1 LQPETAELRDAAS
14 AANVTQKN
22 SDRLRGT
29 GPGIARPP
37 AFSRANPRLLKLAVF
52 RPAAACFELHNENVV
67 PEDSKAKAPQPF
79 GPFVLER
86 RIAVGGSAEVFLARP
101 KIGTQPA
108 AHLVVKRLLR
118 SVREGGEFDALE
130 REAELHRA
138 VKHQNVVD
146 VYGAGM
152 VGEEPYLALEYVDGV
167 DLYRLL
173 RRAESEQRRFPPAL
187 AAHIAREVAE
197 ALTAVH
203 GARDNEGNV
212 LHIVHRDVTPSNIL
226 LSTDGSVK
234 LGDFGIARFEHRMKP
249 TQASGGGLKGKFG
262 YLSPEQVAGEP
273 SDHRADLF
281 ALTAV
286 FGEMLIGERVFP
298 GSGQLAVLLAIRDV
312 NIEPLRR
319 AGAMLP
325 PGMLAVCE
333 RGLAR
338 DPDDRYADAGEL
350 ARALSAFEKPS
361 PTALKQTLSEWVL
374 WAKDSSEL
382 AKRIEGQIRDSVQR
396 MQAVRTRS
404 SGAMPA
410 VRGHSQTSVVA
421 PRPDNVTGSAGSR
434 VRRPDG
440 SVQDEVPFA
449 KLIEMIATGDLGGD
463 DEVALLGEDF
473 KPIREINELARHLL
487 PSTTATTSRIF
498 EPGVPD
504 YQVLLRDT
512 SMLEALAHMRQ
523 KGETGALFVERAKGM
538 GAGVRKELYLS
549 GGRLLHVASSDREE
563 LLGEYLVR
571 RGRLTREQLDAA
583 LGSLQK
589 FGGRLG
595 DTLIGLGLVDAVDV
609 FRAIRDQGR
618 DRVAALSTWE
628 EGLVT
633 FYRGTAP
640 TRVEFPLDLDL
651 SSPMMAGTILRSKGE
666 PRTLLP
672 EGARLVQPG
681 PRYEAAK
688 LPRERGAAPASLQF
702 VVTFLPERPSV
713 DTALARIGEY
723 RPGRD
728 ARAVSPKE
736 AAAALLVAELLGW
749 ASWA

>member
-1 LQPETAELRDAAS
+1 MKR
-14 AANVTQKN
+14 VHF
-22 SDRLRGT
+22 
-29 GPGIARPP
+29 RPP
-37 AFSRANPRLLKLAVF
+37 R
-52 RPAAACFELHNENVV
+52 ACFRLHNGDAV

-138 VKHQNVVD
+138 VRHPNVVD

-187 AAHIAREVAE
+187 AAHIAREAAE
-197 ALTAVH
+197 ALAAVH
-203 GARDNEGNV
+203 GARDSEGNG

-226 LSTDGSVK
+226 LSSDGSVK
-234 LGDFGIARFEHRMKP
+234 LGDFGIARFEHRLKP
-249 TQASGGGLKGKFG
+249 AQSTGGGLKGKFG
-262 YLSPEQVAGEP
+262 YLSPELVAGEP

-319 AGAMLP
+319 AARNLP
-325 PGMLAVCE
+325 AGMLAVCE

-338 DPDDRYADAGEL
+338 EPDDRYANAGEFAQAL
-350 ARALSAFEKPS
+350 AGFERPS
-361 PTALKQTLSEWVL
+361 REELKKTLAEWVV

-396 MQAVRTRS
+396 LQAARKRS

-410 VRGHSQTSVVA
+410 VRGASEASVA
-421 PRPDNVTGSAGSR
+421 GPRPDSLSVPSGSR
-434 VRRPDG
+434 VKRTDG
-440 SVQDEVPFA
+440 QVLEQVPFA
-449 KLIEMIATGDLGGD
+449 KLIEMIATGDLGGE
-463 DEVALLGEDF
+463 DEVAVLGGDF
-473 KPIREINELARHLL
+473 KQIREIHELARHLL

-504 YQVLLRDT
+504 YQALLRET
-512 SMLEALAHMRQ
+512 SMLEVLSHMRQ
-523 KGETGALFVERAKGM
+523 KGETGALFVERSKNV
-538 GAGVRKELYLS
+538 GASVRKELYINS
-549 GGRLLHVASSDREE
+549 GRLLHVASSDREE

-571 RGRLTREQLDAA
+571 RGRLTREQLDVA

-595 DTLIGLGLVDAVDV
+595 DTLIGLTLVDAVDV

-651 SSPMMAGTILRSKGE
+651 ASPMMAGTILRSKGE
-666 PRTLLP
+666 PRSLLP
-672 EGARLVQPG
+672 SGKLVVPG
-681 PRYEAAK
+681 PRYEAGK
-688 LPRERGAAPASLQF
+688 LSRERGTAPASLQYVMTF
-702 VVTFLPERPSV
+702 VAERLGI
-713 DTALARIGEY
+713 DAALERITQY

-749 ASWA
+749 AAWS

>member
-1 LQPETAELRDAAS
+1 LRRAGAK
-14 AANVTQKN
+14 AK
-22 SDRLRGT
+22 
-29 GPGIARPP
+29 P
-37 AFSRANPRLLKLAVF
+37 AHFGHCALAF
-52 RPAAACFELHNENVV
+52 AHNEAAV
-67 PEDSKAKAPQPF
+67 PEEPKGKAPQPF

-101 KIGTQPA
+101 KLGTQPA

-138 VKHQNVVD
+138 VTHPNVVN

-152 VGEEPYLALEYVDGV
+152 VGDEPYLALEYVDGV

-173 RRAESEQRRFPPAL
+173 RRAESEQRRFPPGL

-203 GARDNEGNV
+203 QARDLEGNV

-226 LSTDGSVK
+226 LSIDGRVK
-234 LGDFGIARFEHRMKP
+234 LGDFGIARFEHRLKP
-249 TQASGGGLKGKFG
+249 TQQSGGGLKGKFG

-312 NIEPLRR
+312 NIGPLRR
-319 AGAMLP
+319 ASALLP
-325 PGMLAVCE
+325 PGMLALCE
-333 RGLAR
+333 KGLAR
-338 DPDDRYADAGEL
+338 DPDDRYADAAEL
-350 ARALSAFEKPS
+350 AKAFSVFERPS
-361 PTALKQTLSEWVL
+361 RPELTKMLSEWVL

-382 AKRIEGQIRDSVQR
+382 VKRIEGQIRDSVQR
-396 MQAVRTRS
+396 MQAVRTKS
-404 SGAMPA
+404 SGSMQA
-410 VRGHSQTSVVA
+410 VRASNQPAGATK
-421 PRPDNVTGSAGSR
+421 PPDASAVEAGSR
-434 VRRPDG
+434 VRRTDG
-440 SVQDEVPFA
+440 QILEQVSFA
-449 KLIEMIATGDLGGD
+449 KLIEMIATGDLSGED
-463 DEVALLGEDF
+463 AVALMGEDF
-473 KPIREINELARHLL
+473 KLIRDIHELGRHLL
-487 PSTTATTSRIF
+487 PSTTATTNRIF

-504 YQVLLRDT
+504 YQALLRDT
-512 SMLEALAHMRQ
+512 SMLEVLAHMRQ
-523 KGETGALFVERAKGM
+523 KSETGALFVERARSM
-538 GAGVRKELYLS
+538 GASVRKELYLNA
-549 GGRLLHVASSDREE
+549 GRLLHVASSDREE

-571 RGRLTREQLDAA
+571 RGRLPREQLDAA
-583 LGSLQK
+583 LGSLQR

-595 DTLIGLGLVDAVDV
+595 DTLIGLGLVNAVDV

-640 TRVEFPLDLDL
+640 NRVEFPLDLDL
-651 SSPMMAGTILRSKGE
+651 ASPLMAGAILRSKGE
-666 PRTLLP
+666 PRSLLP
-672 EGARLVQPG
+672 APDKRVVPG
-681 PRYEAAK
+681 PRYEAGK

-702 VVTFLPERPSV
+702 VLTFLPEKLNIEA
-713 DTALARIGEY
+713 ALGRLTDY
-723 RPGRD
+723 RPGRE

-736 AAAALLVAELLGW
+736 AAAALFTSELLGW
-749 ASWA
+749 SAWADASF

>member
-1 LQPETAELRDAAS
+1 
-14 AANVTQKN
+14 
-22 SDRLRGT
+22 
-29 GPGIARPP
+29 
-37 AFSRANPRLLKLAVF
+37 
-52 RPAAACFELHNENVV
+52 V
-67 PEDSKAKAPQPF
+67 PEDTKGKAPQPF

-138 VKHQNVVD
+138 VRHPNVVD

-187 AAHIAREVAE
+187 AAHIAHEVAE

-203 GARDNEGNV
+203 GARDSEGNG

-234 LGDFGIARFEHRMKP
+234 LGDFGIARFEQRTKT
-249 TQASGGGLKGKFG
+249 TQSGGGGLKGKFG

-286 FGEMLIGERVFP
+286 LGEMLIGERVFP

-319 AGAMLP
+319 AGSMLP
-325 PGMLAVCE
+325 PGMLAACE
-333 RGLAR
+333 CGLAR
-338 DPDDRYADAGEL
+338 DPDDRYADARAFADAL
-350 ARALSAFEKPS
+350 APFQKPS
-361 PTALKQTLSEWVL
+361 REELKKTLSEWVV

-382 AKRIEGQIRDSVQR
+382 VKRIEGQVRDSVQR

-404 SGAMPA
+404 SGSMQA
-410 VRGHSQTSVVA
+410 VAGRPTPVSFVGPNPDSVAVE
-421 PRPDNVTGSAGSR
+421 AGSR
-434 VRRPDG
+434 VKRTDG
-440 SVQDEVPFA
+440 QLLEQVPFA

-463 DEVALLGEDF
+463 DEVALLGQDF
-473 KPIREINELARHLL
+473 RPIRDVTELARHLL

-504 YQVLLRDT
+504 YQALLRDT
-512 SMLEALAHMRQ
+512 SMLEVLAHMRQ
-523 KGETGALFVERAKGM
+523 KGETGALFVERSRSM
-538 GAGVRKELYLS
+538 GASVRKELYLS
-549 GGRLLHVASSDREE
+549 NGRLLHVASSDREE

-571 RGRLTREQLDAA
+571 RGRLSRAQLDAA

-595 DTLIGLGLVDAVDV
+595 DTLIGLQLVDAVDV

-618 DRVAALSTWE
+618 DRVAALSTWD

-651 SSPMMAGTILRSKGE
+651 GSPLMAGAILRSKGE

-672 EGARLVQPG
+672 DDDTLVVPG

-688 LPRERGAAPASLQF
+688 LPRERGSAPASLQF
-702 VVTFLPERPSV
+702 VLTFLPDRIGV
-713 DTALARIGEY
+713 GTALTRLGEY
-723 RPGRD
+723 RPGRE
-728 ARAVSPKE
+728 ARAVSAKE

-749 ASWA
+749 AAWA

>member
-1 LQPETAELRDAAS
+1 MPEE
-14 AANVTQKN
+14 
-22 SDRLRGT
+22 
-29 GPGIARPP
+29 
-37 AFSRANPRLLKLAVF
+37 
-52 RPAAACFELHNENVV
+52 
-67 PEDSKAKAPQPF
+67 SKAKAPQPF

-101 KIGTQPA
+101 KLGNMPA
-108 AHLVVKRLLR
+108 PHLVVKRLLR

-138 VKHQNVVD
+138 VKHANVVD

-173 RRAESEQRRFPPAL
+173 RRAESEQRRFPPGL

-249 TQASGGGLKGKFG
+249 TQHSGGGLKGKFG

-319 AGAMLP
+319 AQSLFA

-338 DPDDRYADAGEL
+338 DPDDRYADAGEF
-350 ARALSAFEKPS
+350 AQALSAFEKPS
-361 PTALKQTLSEWVL
+361 REELKKTLSEWVL

-382 AKRIEGQIRDSVQR
+382 AKRIEGQVRDSVQR

-404 SGAMPA
+404 SGGMPA
-410 VRGHSQTSVVA
+410 VRTPSQTSIVA
-421 PRPDNVTGSAGSR
+421 ERPDSLPATGSR
-434 VRRPDG
+434 IKRTDG
-440 SVQDEVPFA
+440 HVLDDVSFA
-449 KLIEMIATGDLGGD
+449 KLIEMIATGDLGAD
-463 DEVALLGEDF
+463 DEVSLLGEPF
-473 KPIREINELARHLL
+473 KPIREITELSRHLL

-504 YQVLLRDT
+504 YQALLRDT
-512 SMLEALAHMRQ
+512 SMLEVLAHMRQ
-523 KGETGALFVERAKGM
+523 KGETGALFVERSKTM
-538 GAGVRKELYLS
+538 GASVRKELYLNN
-549 GGRLLHVASSDREE
+549 GRLLHVASSEREE

-571 RGRLTREQLDAA
+571 RGRLPREQLDAA

-595 DTLIGLGLVDAVDV
+595 DTLIGLQLVDAVDV

-618 DRVAALSTWE
+618 DRVAALSTWD

-651 SSPMMAGTILRSKGE
+651 ASPMMAGTILKSKGE
-666 PRTLLP
+666 PRQLLP
-672 EGARLVQPG
+672 AEGKLVVPG
-681 PRYEAAK
+681 PRYEAGK

-702 VVTFLPERPSV
+702 VMTFLAEQL
-713 DTALARIGEY
+713 TIEAALTRISEY
-723 RPGRD
+723 RPGRE
-728 ARAVSPKE
+728 ARAVSAKE

-749 ASWA
+749 AAWS

>member
-1 LQPETAELRDAAS
+1 
-14 AANVTQKN
+14 
-22 SDRLRGT
+22 
-29 GPGIARPP
+29 
-37 AFSRANPRLLKLAVF
+37 VF
-52 RPAAACFELHNENVV
+52 
-67 PEDSKAKAPQPF
+67 
-79 GPFVLER
+79 
-86 RIAVGGSAEVFLARP
+86 
-101 KIGTQPA
+101 
-108 AHLVVKRLLR
+108 
-118 SVREGGEFDALE
+118 
-130 REAELHRA
+130 
-138 VKHQNVVD
+138 
-146 VYGAGM
+146 GAGM

-187 AAHIAREVAE
+187 AAHIAREVAD
-197 ALTAVH
+197 ALSAVH
-203 GARDNEGNV
+203 GARDSEGNG

-226 LSTDGSVK
+226 LSTDGSIK
-234 LGDFGIARFEHRMKP
+234 LGDFGIARFEHRLKP
-249 TQASGGGLKGKFG
+249 TQPAGGGLKGKFG

-312 NIEPLRR
+312 NIDPLRR
-319 AGAMLP
+319 VAASMP
-325 PGMLAVCE
+325 PGMLGVCE

-338 DPDDRYADAGEL
+338 EPDDRYADAGEL
-350 ARALSAFEKPS
+350 SRALAAFEQPS
-361 PTALKQTLSEWVL
+361 PDDLKQMLAEWVL

-396 MQAVRTRS
+396 MQAVRKRS

-410 VRGHSQTSVVA
+410 VHPPGSGAGITQ
-421 PRPDNVTGSAGSR
+421 RPDSMSIPSGSR
-434 VRRPDG
+434 VKRTDG
-440 SVQDEVPFA
+440 QILEQVPFP

-463 DEVALLGEDF
+463 DEVALLGGEF
-473 KPIREINELARHLL
+473 RAIREVDELARHLL

-504 YQVLLRDT
+504 YQALLRET
-512 SMLEALAHMRQ
+512 SMLEVLAYMRQ
-523 KGETGALFVERAKGM
+523 RAETGALFVERSRSL
-538 GAGVRKELYLS
+538 GASVRKELYLS

-571 RGRLTREQLDAA
+571 RGRLSREQLDFA
-583 LGSLQK
+583 LGSLQR

-595 DTLIGLGLVDAVDV
+595 DTLIGLQLVDAVDV

-640 TRVEFPLDLDL
+640 SRVEFPLDLDL
-651 SSPMMAGTILRSKGE
+651 ASPMMAGTILRSKGE
-666 PRTLLP
+666 PRSLLP
-672 EGARLVQPG
+672 SGKLVVPG
-681 PRYEAAK
+681 PRYEAGK
-688 LPRERGAAPASLQF
+688 LARERGTAPASLQF
-702 VVTFLPERPSV
+702 VITFVTERV
-713 DTALARIGEY
+713 TVETALERIAQY

-728 ARAVSPKE
+728 ARAVTPKE
-736 AAAALLVAELLGW
+736 AAAALLVAERLGW
-749 ASWA
+749 AAWA

>member
-1 LQPETAELRDAAS
+1 MKR
-14 AANVTQKN
+14 VHF
-22 SDRLRGT
+22 
-29 GPGIARPP
+29 RPP
-37 AFSRANPRLLKLAVF
+37 R
-52 RPAAACFELHNENVV
+52 ACFRLHNADAV

-138 VKHQNVVD
+138 VRHPNVVD

-173 RRAESEQRRFPPAL
+173 GRAESEQRRFPPAL

-197 ALTAVH
+197 ALAAVH
-203 GARDNEGNV
+203 GARDSEGNG

-234 LGDFGIARFEHRMKP
+234 LGDFGIARFEHRLKP
-249 TQASGGGLKGKFG
+249 AQSTGGGLKGKFG
-262 YLSPEQVAGEP
+262 YLSPELVAGEP

-319 AGAMLP
+319 AARHLP
-325 PGMLAVCE
+325 AGMLAVCE

-338 DPDDRYADAGEL
+338 EPDDRYADAGEF
-350 ARALSAFEKPS
+350 ARALAGFERPS
-361 PTALKQTLSEWVL
+361 REELKKTLAEWVV

-396 MQAVRTRS
+396 MQAARKRS

-410 VRGHSQTSVVA
+410 VHGASEVSVVGA
-421 PRPDNVTGSAGSR
+421 RPDSLSVPSGSR
-434 VRRPDG
+434 VKRTDG
-440 SVQDEVPFA
+440 QVLEQVPFA
-449 KLIEMIATGDLGGD
+449 KLIEMIATGDLGGE
-463 DEVALLGEDF
+463 DEVAVLGGDF
-473 KPIREINELARHLL
+473 KQIREIHELARHLL

-504 YQVLLRDT
+504 YQALLRET
-512 SMLEALAHMRQ
+512 SMLEVLSHMRQ
-523 KGETGALFVERAKGM
+523 KGETGALFVERSRNV
-538 GAGVRKELYLS
+538 GASVRKELYINS
-549 GGRLLHVASSDREE
+549 GRLLHVASSDREE

-571 RGRLTREQLDAA
+571 RGRLTREQLDVA

-595 DTLIGLGLVDAVDV
+595 DTLIGLALVDAVDV

-651 SSPMMAGTILRSKGE
+651 ASPMMAGTILRSKGE
-666 PRTLLP
+666 PRSLLP
-672 EGARLVQPG
+672 PSGRLVVPG
-681 PRYEAAK
+681 PRYEAGK
-688 LPRERGAAPASLQF
+688 LSRERGTAPASLQYVMTF
-702 VVTFLPERPSV
+702 VAERLAI
-713 DTALARIGEY
+713 DAALDRIAQY

-728 ARAVSPKE
+728 ARAISPKE

-749 ASWA
+749 AAWS

>member
-1 LQPETAELRDAAS
+1 
-14 AANVTQKN
+14 
-22 SDRLRGT
+22 
-29 GPGIARPP
+29 
-37 AFSRANPRLLKLAVF
+37 
-52 RPAAACFELHNENVV
+52 V
-67 PEDSKAKAPQPF
+67 PEDTKGKAPQPF

-138 VKHQNVVD
+138 VQHPNVVD

-226 LSTDGSVK
+226 LSTEGVVK

-249 TQASGGGLKGKFG
+249 TQNSGGGLKGKFG

-319 AGAMLP
+319 AAGMLP
-325 PGMLAVCE
+325 PGMLAACE
-333 RGLAR
+333 RGLMR
-338 DPDDRYADAGEL
+338 DPDDRYAHAGEF
-350 ARALSAFEKPS
+350 AQALSAFEKPS
-361 PTALKQTLSEWVL
+361 RQELKKTLAEWVR

-404 SGAMPA
+404 SGQMQA
-410 VRGHSQTSVVA
+410 VRPTSQTSVVSQ
-421 PRPDNVTGSAGSR
+421 RPDLPLDESGSR
-434 VRRPDG
+434 VKRTDG
-440 SVQDEVPFA
+440 QVLEQVPFA
-449 KLIEMIATGDLGGD
+449 KLIEMIATGDLGGE
-463 DEVALLGEDF
+463 DEVALLGQDYR
-473 KPIREINELARHLL
+473 PIRDINELARHLL

-504 YQVLLRDT
+504 YQALLRHT
-512 SMLEALAHMRQ
+512 PMLEVLAHMRQ
-523 KGETGALFVERAKGM
+523 KGETGALFVERAKTM
-538 GAGVRKELYLS
+538 GASVRKELYLS

-583 LGSLQK
+583 LGSLQR

-595 DTLIGLGLVDAVDV
+595 DTLIGLSLVDAVDV

-618 DRVAALSTWE
+618 DRVAALILWE

-651 SSPMMAGTILRSKGE
+651 ASPMMAGTILRSKGE
-666 PRTLLP
+666 PRSLLP
-672 EGARLVQPG
+672 RDGRVVVPG
-681 PRYEAAK
+681 PRYDAGK
-688 LPRERGAAPASLQF
+688 LPRERGAAPASLQY
-702 VVTFLPERPSV
+702 VMTFLNERLGI
-713 DTALARIGEY
+713 DAALGRITDY
-723 RPGRD
+723 RPGRES
-728 ARAVSPKE
+728 RAVTVKE
-736 AAAALLVAELLGW
+736 AAAALVVAELLGW
-749 ASWA
+749 AAFAEP

>member
-1 LQPETAELRDAAS
+1 MQ
-14 AANVTQKN
+14 
-22 SDRLRGT
+22 
-29 GPGIARPP
+29 
-37 AFSRANPRLLKLAVF
+37 
-52 RPAAACFELHNENVV
+52 
-67 PEDSKAKAPQPF
+67 EDNKAKAPQPF

-138 VKHQNVVD
+138 VRHPNVVD

-173 RRAESEQRRFPPAL
+173 RRAESEQRQIPPGL
-187 AAHIAREVAE
+187 AAHIAREVAD
-197 ALTAVH
+197 ALAAVH
-203 GARDNEGNV
+203 GARDSEGNV

-234 LGDFGIARFEHRMKP
+234 LGDFGIARFEHRLKP
-249 TQASGGGLKGKFG
+249 TPHSGGGLKGKFG

-319 AGAMLP
+319 AASGLP
-325 PGMLAVCE
+325 EGILAVCE
-333 RGLAR
+333 RGLSR
-338 DPDDRYADAGEL
+338 EPDDRYRDAAELSRAL
-350 ARALSAFEKPS
+350 ARFEQPSAQE
-361 PTALKQTLSEWVL
+361 LKTTLAEWVR

-382 AKRIEGQIRDSVQR
+382 VKRIEGQIRDSVQR
-396 MQAVRTRS
+396 MQAARTRS
-404 SGAMPA
+404 SGHMRAVNPLAPPA
-410 VRGHSQTSVVA
+410 SSGAITQPPPPASGAT
-421 PRPDNVTGSAGSR
+421 GSR
-434 VRRPDG
+434 VKRSDG
-440 SVQDEVPFA
+440 QVLEAVPFA
-449 KLIEMIATGDLGGD
+449 KLIEMIATGDLGAD
-463 DEVALLGEDF
+463 DEVAVLGGEF
-473 KPIREINELARHLL
+473 KPIRDIDELSRHLL

-504 YQVLLRDT
+504 YQALLRET
-512 SMLEALAHMRQ
+512 SMLEVLSHMRQ
-523 KGETGALFVERAKGM
+523 KSETGALFVERARQG
-538 GAGVRKELYLS
+538 GASVRKELYLN

-583 LGSLQK
+583 LGSLQR

-595 DTLIGLGLVDAVDV
+595 DTLIGLQLVDAVDV

-618 DRVAALSTWE
+618 DRVAALSTWD

-640 TRVEFPLDLDL
+640 SRVEFPLDLDL
-651 SSPMMAGTILRSKGE
+651 ASPMMAGTILRSRGE
-666 PRTLLP
+666 PRSLLP
-672 EGARLVQPG
+672 GDKLVVPG

-688 LPRERGAAPASLQF
+688 LARERGTSPASLQF
-702 VVTFLPERPSV
+702 VITFLTERLSV
-713 DTALARIGEY
+713 EAALERIEHY

-728 ARAVSPKE
+728 ARAVTSKE

-749 ASWA
+749 AAWA

>member
-1 LQPETAELRDAAS
+1 
-14 AANVTQKN
+14 
-22 SDRLRGT
+22 
-29 GPGIARPP
+29 
-37 AFSRANPRLLKLAVF
+37 
-52 RPAAACFELHNENVV
+52 V
-67 PEDSKAKAPQPF
+67 PEDTKGKAPQPF

-101 KIGTQPA
+101 KIGTHPA
-108 AHLVVKRLLR
+108 THLVVKRLLR

-138 VKHQNVVD
+138 VKHANVVD

-173 RRAESEQRRFPPAL
+173 RRAESEQRRFPPGL

-226 LSTDGSVK
+226 LSSDGSVK

-249 TQASGGGLKGKFG
+249 TQHSGGGLKGKFG

-319 AGAMLP
+319 AAGMLP
-325 PGMLAVCE
+325 PGMLAACE

-338 DPDDRYADAGEL
+338 DPDERYANAGEF

-361 PTALKQTLSEWVL
+361 RNELKKTLAEWVM

-404 SGAMPA
+404 SGAMQA
-410 VRGHSQTSVVA
+410 VRGPSQTSIVA
-421 PRPDNVTGSAGSR
+421 QRPELSVDAGSR
-434 VRRPDG
+434 VKRTDG
-440 SVQDEVPFA
+440 QVVEQVPFA
-449 KLIEMIATGDLGGD
+449 KLIEMIATGDLGGE
-463 DEVALLGEDF
+463 DEVALMGEDF
-473 KPIREINELARHLL
+473 RPIRDINELARHLL

-504 YQVLLRDT
+504 YQALLRDT
-512 SMLEALAHMRQ
+512 SMLEVLAHMRQ
-523 KGETGALFVERAKGM
+523 KGETGALFVERSKSM
-538 GAGVRKELYLS
+538 GASVRKELYLN

-571 RGRLTREQLDAA
+571 RGRLSREQLDAA

-595 DTLIGLGLVDAVDV
+595 DTLIGLALVDAVDV

-640 TRVEFPLDLDL
+640 TRVEFPLDLDVA
-651 SSPMMAGTILRSKGE
+651 SPMMAGTILRSKGE

-672 EGARLVQPG
+672 SDGKVVVPG
-681 PRYEAAK
+681 PRYEAGR
-688 LPRERGAAPASLQF
+688 LPRERGTAPASLQYVMTF
-702 VVTFLPERPSV
+702 VPERLGI
-713 DTALARIGEY
+713 DAALSRICDY
-723 RPGRD
+723 RPGRE

-749 ASWA
+749 VSWG

>member
-1 LQPETAELRDAAS
+1 
-14 AANVTQKN
+14 
-22 SDRLRGT
+22 
-29 GPGIARPP
+29 
-37 AFSRANPRLLKLAVF
+37 
-52 RPAAACFELHNENVV
+52 V
-67 PEDSKAKAPQPF
+67 PEESKAKAPQPF

-101 KIGTQPA
+101 KLGNLPA
-108 AHLVVKRLLR
+108 PRLVVKRLLR

-138 VKHQNVVD
+138 VKHANVVD

-173 RRAESEQRRFPPAL
+173 RRAESEQRRFPPGL

-203 GARDNEGNV
+203 GARDSEGNG

-226 LSTDGSVK
+226 LSSDGSVK
-234 LGDFGIARFEHRMKP
+234 LGDFGIARFEHRLKP
-249 TQASGGGLKGKFG
+249 TQHSGGGLKGKFG

-319 AGAMLP
+319 GSGMFA

-338 DPDDRYADAGEL
+338 DPDDRYADAGEF
-350 ARALSAFEKPS
+350 AQALSAFEKPS
-361 PTALKQTLSEWVL
+361 REELKKTLAEWVM

-382 AKRIEGQIRDSVQR
+382 AKRIEGQVRDSVQR

-404 SGAMPA
+404 SGAIPA
-410 VRGHSQTSVVA
+410 VRPPSQTSVVA
-421 PRPDNVTGSAGSR
+421 QRPDSLPAAGSR
-434 VRRPDG
+434 IKRTDG
-440 SVQDEVPFA
+440 HVLDDVSFA
-449 KLIEMIATGDLGGD
+449 KLIEMIATGDLGAD
-463 DEVALLGEDF
+463 DEVALMGVDF
-473 KPIREINELARHLL
+473 KPIRELTELARHLL

-504 YQVLLRDT
+504 YQALLRDT
-512 SMLEALAHMRQ
+512 SMLEVLAHMRQ
-523 KGETGALFVERAKGM
+523 KGETGALFVERSKSM
-538 GAGVRKELYLS
+538 GASVRKELYLNN
-549 GGRLLHVASSDREE
+549 GRLLHVASSDREE

-571 RGRLTREQLDAA
+571 RGRLSREQLDAA

-595 DTLIGLGLVDAVDV
+595 DTLIGLQLVDAVDV

-651 SSPMMAGTILRSKGE
+651 ASPMMAGTILRSKGE

-672 EGARLVQPG
+672 TDGKLVVPG
-681 PRYEAAK
+681 PRFEAGK
-688 LPRERGAAPASLQF
+688 LPRERGAAPASLQY
-702 VVTFLPERPSV
+702 VMTFLPEQLPI
-713 DTALARIGEY
+713 DAALQRITDY
-723 RPGRD
+723 RPGRE

-749 ASWA
+749 AAWS